1 MDVPKRRRTTES
13 SAADDID
20 GLSERLQ
27 SVSLCI
33 SAAMD
38 FGRGNKVHD
47 ADDLPQHR
55 ERMDE
60 LRLWYQTEVFAGT
73 DVQQHRWEERRWA
86 FLGQLQHALRKP
98 LNHTAFVYD
107 IALVNGNTPN
117 QPRSTTLDV
126 GDINSAAFGGLLFVG
141 RSRYNDIVIAD
152 ETVSRVHCI
161 IVRSA
166 GTVGVFDGWS
176 SYGTVTVE
184 RGRADQRCE
193 ESAVENRR
201 PLLFDEGESF
211 TLRVGKHATIRFSG

>member
-1 MDVPKRRRTTES
+1 MT
-13 SAADDID
+13 
-20 GLSERLQ
+20 
-27 SVSLCI
+27 
-33 SAAMD
+33 
-38 FGRGNKVHD
+38 N
-47 ADDLPQHR
+47 
-55 ERMDE
+55 
-60 LRLWYQTEVFAGT
+60 
-73 DVQQHRWEERRWA
+73 
-86 FLGQLQHALRKP
+86 LGA
-98 LNHTAFVYD
+98 
-107 IALVNGNTPN
+107 N
-117 QPRSTTLDV
+117 QPRSTTLDA
-126 GDINSAAFGGLLFVG
+126 GDVNAAAFGGLLFVG

-193 ESAVENRR
+193 GSAVDNRR